1 MADIKEKKVTVLVN
15 REYEEQ
21 DSVVVGINGT
31 LYQIQTDVE
40 VEVPWF
46 VAENLKN
53 CKLAKE
59 EMQKRA
65 RAGGKKK

>member
-1 MADIKEKKVTVLVN
+1 MAKDKVKVLVN

-40 VEVPWF
+40 VEVPWE
-46 VAENLKN
+46 VAENLKLS
-53 CKLAKE
+53 KLANE
-59 EMQKRA
+59 EMLKRA
-65 RAGGKKK
+65 RSGGKKK